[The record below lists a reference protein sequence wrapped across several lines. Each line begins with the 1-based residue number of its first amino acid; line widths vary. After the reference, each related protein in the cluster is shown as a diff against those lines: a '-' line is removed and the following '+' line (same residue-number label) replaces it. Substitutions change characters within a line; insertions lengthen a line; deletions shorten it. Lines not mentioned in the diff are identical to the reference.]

1 MSSTETKN
9 TSSKEVAATT
19 TTKINA
25 SIAKKALL
33 ATNFFVET
41 NRMEAFVAVYYI
53 TYEGWNSVMIG
64 IISLVMNINMIV
76 FQTPA
81 GDFLDKTAYKKL
93 VMATAVLT
101 AAVTTTCVVWTDS
114 FWIVL
119 TAKIIEGCASTIFL
133 PGLMTLL

>member
-64 IISLVMNINMIV
+64 IISLVMNITMIV

-81 GDFLDKTAYKKL
+81 GDFLDKTAYKKWL
-93 VMATAVLT
+93 WRLLYSPQRLQPPV
-101 AAVTTTCVVWTDS
+101 S
-114 FWIVL
+114 SGRIPF
-119 TAKIIEGCASTIFL
+119 
-133 PGLMTLL
+133 GLSSRQKLLKDVPRRSSYRD

>member
-9 TSSKEVAATT
+9 TSNIEVATTATN
-19 TTKINA
+19 KNA
-25 SIAKKALL
+25 SLAKKALL

-64 IISLVMNINMIV
+64 IISLVMNITMIV

-81 GDFLDKTAYKKL
+81 GDFLDKTAYKKWL
-93 VMATAVLT
+93 
-101 AAVTTTCVVWTDS
+101 WR
-114 FWIVL
+114 
-119 TAKIIEGCASTIFL
+119 
-133 PGLMTLL
+133 LLYSPQRLQPPVSSGRILFGSSSRQKLLKDVPRRSSYRD